1 MLIYGS
7 YISDKENLP
16 LLGGMVTLV
25 DISIAVLA
33 GFLVLPAM
41 YVALHNGVEIFTETG
56 ALISEDTLIFTVLP
70 ELFNTMGM
78 AGVVVSFTFFFLM
91 SIAALTSSISMLEV
105 PVAYTIE
112 EHGVGR
118 KKAVWVIGGI
128 IALISTVILLNFA
141 DLFGLVIA
149 FTTRYSQ
156 PLLGFMFCIYAGW
169 IFNRNALLQ
178 ELRKGNPEVEKGLF
192 WKIWPWYVRLVCP
205 LIILAIFAQTL
216 LG

>member
-1 MLIYGS
+1 
-7 YISDKENLP
+7 
-16 LLGGMVTLV
+16 
-25 DISIAVLA
+25 
-33 GFLVLPAM
+33 M
-41 YVALHNGVEIFTETG
+41 YVALHNGVEIFTESG

-70 ELFNTMGM
+70 ELFSTMGI

-112 EHGVGR
+112 EHGLGR
-118 KKAVWVIGGI
+118 KTAVWLIGTA
-128 IALISTVILLNFA
+128 IAVVSTVILLNFST
-141 DLFGLVIA
+141 LFGLVIA

-169 IFNRNALLQ
+169 LWHRDNLLQ
-178 ELRKGNPEVEKGLF
+178 ELRKGNPEVADGLF
-192 WKIWPWYVRLVCP
+192 WKIWPGYVRFVCP
-205 LIILAIFAQTL
+205 VIIFAIFAQSL